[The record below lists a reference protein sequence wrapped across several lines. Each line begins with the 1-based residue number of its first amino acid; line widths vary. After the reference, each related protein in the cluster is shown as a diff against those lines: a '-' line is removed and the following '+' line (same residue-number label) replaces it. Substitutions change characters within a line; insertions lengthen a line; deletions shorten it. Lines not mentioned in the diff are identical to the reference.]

1 MSAAVRPS
9 AGAAQRAAV
18 ARHEDVPE
26 APKPAP
32 GLVQRVVDRIE
43 RFVHGQKHGD
53 NPLGPNRVTHERP
66 FIESKGSLFGLE
78 FGLTVSE
85 LHQVR
90 VKEGVELV
98 HVVNT
103 DGSSNLE
110 LVLGRKELGKGQ
122 RLEFQGPAVNTSLT
136 PGTMPVGARFVGV
149 GLTSDVVDPKAH
161 EAVSYT
167 LEVKAT
173 DRTALELASLVAPG
187 AVAEAAKALGESA
200 VGSVVAELLA
210 GAVPIVSG
218 VIAVSSARWAIKQL
232 KNPKATKATK
242 IMAVAHAIS
251 DAVRVVFPLAGTLGN
266 AALVLVSAGT
276 AYFTIKRARKEAAAQ
291 QPTGPPPAVDVPV
304 IPSRATAPS
313 RSEPS

>member
-1 MSAAVRPS
+1 MSAPIRS
-9 AGAAQRAAV
+9 RAALPPP
-18 ARHEDVPE
+18 AKRTE
-26 APKPAP
+26 APDALPDAPRAVDILPTP
-32 GLVQRVVDRIE
+32 GLPGRIFDRIE
-43 RFVHGQKHGD
+43 RFVHGQKTGD
-53 NPLGPNRVTHERP
+53 NPLGPNRLTHERP
-66 FIESKGSLFGLE
+66 VIEQKGSFFGVE

-90 VKEGVELV
+90 VTEGIELV
-98 HVVNT
+98 HVANM

-110 LVLGRKELGKGQ
+110 LVLGRKDLGAGQ

-149 GLTSDVVDPKAH
+149 GLTSDIVDPKAH

-187 AVAEAAKALGESA
+187 AVAEAAQLLTENA
-200 VGSVVAELLA
+200 VGHVVADLLA

-242 IMAVAHAIS
+242 ALAVAHAVS

-266 AALVLVSAGT
+266 AALVLVSAT
-276 AYFTIKRARKEAAAQ
+276 AAFVQIRKARKAAAAQ
-291 QPTGPPPAVDVPV
+291 PPTGPPPPPAAP
-304 IPSRATAPS
+304 IPSRDVPS
-313 RSEPS
+313 A